1 MKDGDFIRIDYV
13 GKISESG
20 EIFDLTKED
29 IAKEK
34 GIYSPDFKYGPIPII
49 IGANF
54 VVKGL
59 ENGLKEMQVGDKKN
73 IIIKPEEAF
82 GERDA
87 RFVKLIPLTEF
98 KKQGITPYQGMPV
111 TINRLNGRV
120 LSLSGGR
127 IRVDFNHPLAGK
139 TIEYEVEIKSLITDL
154 KDKIDAI
161 LNFYLKLKEG
171 DLTITI
177 DREIVE
183 INIKVEVSKFVE
195 KTIADTIKKWISEI
209 KKVRFVD
216 EY

>member
-1 MKDGDFIRIDYV
+1 MKDGDFIRIDYI

-34 GIYSPDFKYGPIPII
+34 GMYSPDFKYGTIPVI

-54 VVKGL
+54 VVRGL
-59 ENGLKEMQVGDKKN
+59 ENSLKEMQVGDKKN
-73 IIIKPEEAF
+73 IIVKPEEAF

-98 KKQGITPYQGMPV
+98 KKQGITPYPGMPV

-139 TIEYEVEIKSLITDL
+139 TIEYEVEIKSLITDV

-177 DREIVE
+177 DKETVE

>member
-1 MKDGDFIRIDYV
+1 MKDGDFIQIDYV
-13 GKISESG
+13 GKITESG

-29 IAKEK
+29 VAKEK
-34 GIYSPDFKYGPIPII
+34 GVYVPNFKYDPAPVI

-59 ENGLKEMQVGDKKN
+59 DNGLKEMQVGEKKT
-73 IIIKPEEAF
+73 ITIKPEDAF

-87 RFVKLIPLTEF
+87 RFVKLIPVTEF
-98 KKQGITPYQGMPV
+98 KKQGITPYPGMPV

-127 IRVDFNHPLAGK
+127 VKVDFNHPLAGK
-139 TIEYEVEIKSLITDL
+139 MIEYEVEIKDLITDV
-154 KDKIDAI
+154 KEKINAI
-161 LNFYLKLKEG
+161 LSFYLKFEEKDVIIMIDKE
-171 DLTITI
+171 T
-177 DREIVE
+177 VE
-183 INIKVEVSKFVE
+183 INIKVEASKLVK
-195 KTIADTIKKWISEI
+195 KTVADTIKKWISEI